1 LRALDRAKIDVPSNP
16 TLLKPVDQKAALPEA
31 KSQGEEEIL
40 KAKRMQRLRLNNAQM
55 IGENEIEKIYQRLNS
70 YEHVILP
77 FKVNNEVKEII
88 SSIHKK

>member
-40 KAKRMQRLRLNNAQM
+40 KAKR
-55 IGENEIEKIYQRLNS
+55 I
-70 YEHVILP
+70 
-77 FKVNNEVKEII
+77 
-88 SSIHKK
+88 